1 MQKRIGTDNKAY
13 PVIAHRLNAP
23 QRQQWKEANTPKS
36 EEPAPKKKGKHYV
49 SSQELEE
56 WWQGWLV
63 TQCPM
68 AWEEMSNRIYLMCQ
82 GIATHFNPR
91 SDDEF
96 QEHVHDAFAQTIQKI
111 KLGKLRFT
119 RGKAPVFNLVTTTV
133 FRILYSKMNR
143 QKKQREHQRKFAYQQ
158 IQQKAP
164 ELLSEVEYPFAERAK
179 KAELVSC

>member
-1 MQKRIGTDNKAY
+1 METAVLEPAKKT
-13 PVIAHRLNAP
+13 HRLNSAP
-23 QRQQWKEANTPKS
+23 RQEFNTTNPEAPSANRKS
-36 EEPAPKKKGKHYV
+36 KGKHYV
-49 SSQELEE
+49 PSNELEE

-63 TQCPM
+63 TGCPL
-68 AWEEMSNRIYLMCQ
+68 AWKELADRIYLMCC

-91 SDDEF
+91 TDDEY
-96 QEHVHDAFAQTIQKI
+96 QEHVHDAFLQTMQKI

-164 ELLSEVEYPFAERAK
+164 ELLSQVEYPFADRKEK
-179 KAELVSC
+179 SEGSPSS